1 LNKLIE
7 VRGKIKVIR
16 LNVPGVTSIK
26 IPEKFERLTF

>member
-1 LNKLIE
+1 VIE

-26 IPEKFERLTF
+26 IPDKFEPITF